1 MNITRECKRMA
12 NLKYKKYILTDLRLP
27 GKIQEKEATYNRWAK
42 HLLWLDHHVIE
53 GAPFVNTAWYF
64 NPEPE
69 DILATIAPHTHPFD
83 EVVGFFGSDPQN
95 PYDLGGEIVFRLE
108 DERYILKNSCLIFI
122 PKGLR
127 HSGEII
133 KVGTPIFHVSLGG
146 VVQYSRNT

>member
-1 MNITRECKRMA
+1 MA
-12 NLKYKKYILTDLRLP
+12 KSEYKKYILTDLKLP
-27 GKIQEKEATYNRWAK
+27 REMEEKEAEYNRWAR

-53 GAPFVNTAWYF
+53 GSPFVNTAWYF
-64 NPEPE
+64 KPEPE
-69 DILATIAPHTHPFD
+69 DILATIAPHIHPFD

-108 DERYILKNSCLIFI
+108 NERYILKNSCFLFI
-122 PKGLR
+122 PKGMK

-133 KVGTPIFHVSLGG
+133 KVERPIFHVSLGG